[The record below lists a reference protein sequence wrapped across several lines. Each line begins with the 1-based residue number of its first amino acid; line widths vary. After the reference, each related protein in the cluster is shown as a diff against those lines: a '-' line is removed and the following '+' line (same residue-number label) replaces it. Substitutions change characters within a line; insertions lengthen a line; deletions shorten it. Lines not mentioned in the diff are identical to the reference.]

1 MRERQSAPEPCQA
14 EPMANGKVVA
24 FERHYRPKD
33 LAKVWGLDESTVRRL
48 FQDEPGVLKIGQ
60 SGRRDGKR
68 DYVSIRI
75 PESVASRVHEERSR

>member
-1 MRERQSAPEPCQA
+1 MRERHAAPAVA
-14 EPMANGKVVA
+14 EPTGNGKVVA

-33 LAKVWGLDESTVRRL
+33 LAAVWGLDESTVRRL
-48 FQDEPGVLKIGQ
+48 FQDEPGVLKIGR

-75 PESVASRVHEERSR
+75 PESVAARVHEERSR